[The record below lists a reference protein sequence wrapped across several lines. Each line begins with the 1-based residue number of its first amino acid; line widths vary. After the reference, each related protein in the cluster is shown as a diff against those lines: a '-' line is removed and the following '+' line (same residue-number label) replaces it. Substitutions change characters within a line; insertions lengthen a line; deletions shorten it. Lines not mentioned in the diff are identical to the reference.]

1 MIATLL
7 AFQDTVVEALPPETA
22 AAAAQATAETVHSGI
37 NYIDLMLKASLPVK
51 LIVLLLLAGSL
62 ISWIIIFRKARV
74 FKTANRDAD
83 EFEGRFW
90 SGAELHKLYAGAAD
104 RNRVVTGLEAIFE
117 AGFREFTRLRDKRG
131 LDGRAQLEG
140 AQRAMRVT
148 YTREV
153 DQLER
158 NLELLANIGSTAP
171 YVGLVGTVFGIMV
184 TMHDMLNSGEQAGIA
199 AVAPGISEAL
209 FATAI
214 GLFVAIPA
222 VWAYNRFT
230 TRVERLSV
238 RYESFAEE
246 FSSIL
251 QRQSSGEQA
260 ELPMAGSIFHRK
272 RRKLKSEIN
281 VVPYIDVML
290 VLLIIFM
297 VTAPL
302 LTLSVDVKL
311 PSSSAKAVETRN
323 EPIIVIAY
331 PDGRFGLKL
340 PEAKQPEVL
349 DAAGLEAKVAAIRG
363 EQGNELRIMVAAEG
377 SAPYQKVLDA
387 MDVLRRAK
395 VSNVSLMTN
404 AGGNAR

>member
-1 MIATLL
+1 MIASLL
-7 AFQDTVVEALPPETA
+7 ATVVQALPEEAGTVVEAAAATA
-22 AAAAQATAETVHSGI
+22 AHQGI
-37 NYIDLMLKASLPVK
+37 NYFDLMLRASLPVK

-62 ISWIIIFRKARV
+62 ISWVIIFRKARV
-74 FKTANRDAD
+74 FKNANRDAD
-83 EFEGRFW
+83 EFENRFW
-90 SGAELHKLYAGAAD
+90 SGADLNKLYSAATD
-104 RNRVVTGLEAIFE
+104 RNRAVTGLESIFE
-117 AGFREFTRLRDKRG
+117 SGFREFARLRDKRG

-230 TRVERLSV
+230 TRVERLAV

-251 QRQSSGEQA
+251 QRQASA
-260 ELPMAGSIFHRK
+260 E
-272 RRKLKSEIN
+272 
-281 VVPYIDVML
+281 
-290 VLLIIFM
+290 
-297 VTAPL
+297 
-302 LTLSVDVKL
+302 
-311 PSSSAKAVETRN
+311 
-323 EPIIVIAY
+323 
-331 PDGRFGLKL
+331 
-340 PEAKQPEVL
+340 
-349 DAAGLEAKVAAIRG
+349 
-363 EQGNELRIMVAAEG
+363 
-377 SAPYQKVLDA
+377 
-387 MDVLRRAK
+387 
-395 VSNVSLMTN
+395 
-404 AGGNAR
+404 

>member
-1 MIATLL
+1 MIASLL
-7 AFQDTVVEALPPETA
+7 ATVVQALPEEAGTVVEAAAATA
-22 AAAAQATAETVHSGI
+22 AHQGI
-37 NYIDLMLKASLPVK
+37 NYFDLMLRASLPVK

-62 ISWIIIFRKARV
+62 ISWVIIFRKARV
-74 FKTANRDAD
+74 FKNANRDAD
-83 EFEGRFW
+83 EFENRFW
-90 SGAELHKLYAGAAD
+90 SGADLNKLYSSATD
-104 RNRVVTGLEAIFE
+104 RNRAVTGLESIFE
-117 AGFREFTRLRDKRG
+117 SGFREFARLRDKRG

-230 TRVERLSV
+230 TRVERLAV

-251 QRQSSGEQA
+251 QRQASA
-260 ELPMAGSIFHRK
+260 E
-272 RRKLKSEIN
+272 
-281 VVPYIDVML
+281 
-290 VLLIIFM
+290 
-297 VTAPL
+297 
-302 LTLSVDVKL
+302 
-311 PSSSAKAVETRN
+311 
-323 EPIIVIAY
+323 
-331 PDGRFGLKL
+331 
-340 PEAKQPEVL
+340 
-349 DAAGLEAKVAAIRG
+349 
-363 EQGNELRIMVAAEG
+363 
-377 SAPYQKVLDA
+377 
-387 MDVLRRAK
+387 
-395 VSNVSLMTN
+395 
-404 AGGNAR
+404 